1 LVQAYIEDYVNEFD
15 AFKIWV
21 ERVAADDRRVSM
33 DLTRLRG
40 WLEARGSSTRYQS
53 LIKLIA
59 SMEYKRRQTCPG
71 PKVSK
76 VAFGMGRRI
85 PIVKKFN

>member
-1 LVQAYIEDYVNEFD
+1 
-15 AFKIWV
+15 
-21 ERVAADDRRVSM
+21 M
-33 DLTRLRG
+33 DLTRLRD
-40 WLEARGSSTRYQS
+40 WLKESGSSSRYQS

-59 SMEYKRRQTCPG
+59 GMEYKRRQTCPG